1 MAKRDPLELG
11 VKAGIL
17 AWLIPGGGHWIAGHR
32 GLAHIY
38 FWSITFAYV
47 AGMLVGG
54 AKGSVDPRNNG
65 WLFLA
70 ELGIGGYTV
79 VFWLIANAIPTIP
92 AHQFSPYLS
101 IYPEADISMIYLSV
115 AGLLNVL
122 AILDAIARTQTD
134 GLPVFHHEQKP
145 ATPAEERA

>member
-11 VKAGIL
+11 VKAGLL
-17 AWLIPGGGHWIAGHR
+17 AWLIPGGGHWLAGHR
-32 GLAHIY
+32 GLAHAY

-47 AGMLVGG
+47 VGMLVGG
-54 AKGSVDPRNNG
+54 AKGSVDPHDNG

-70 ELGIGGYTV
+70 ELGIGAYTV
-79 VFWLIANAIPTIP
+79 IFWVISNLIPTLP
-92 AHQFSPYLS
+92 VYQYSPYLS

-122 AILDAIARTQTD
+122 AILDAIARTQSD
-134 GLPVFHHEQKP
+134 GLPVFQNEPK
-145 ATPAEERA
+145 AAAEEAH